1 MKEIFLDVSKILKP
15 DFIVVRLLED
25 RKVVNDEQNQKY
37 LWHIIFF
44 LNRTAFFLYNLSK
57 ISSHSCFQLTLH

>member
-1 MKEIFLDVSKILKP
+1 MKGIFLDVSEILNP
-15 DFIVVRLLED
+15 DFIVVKLLED

-44 LNRTAFFLYNLSK
+44 LIWGHINK
-57 ISSHSCFQLTLH
+57 

>member
-44 LNRTAFFLYNLSK
+44 LIWGHINK
-57 ISSHSCFQLTLH
+57 